1 MVNLKIGPV
10 TLENPVVLA
19 PMAGVTDLPFR
30 KIAKS
35 FGCGLVCGEMVS
47 DKALIYGNE
56 RTFELLRTEPEEGP
70 VSMQLFG
77 SDPELMARAARLLRD
92 HPFTFLDINMGCPV
106 PKVVKNGEGAALLKD
121 LPRAAEI
128 VAAVVEAA
136 GRPVTVKMRAG
147 WERGTEAAPGLARL
161 CQEAG
166 AAAVAVHGR
175 YREDFYRGRA
185 DWDVIKRVKEAVTI
199 PVIGNGD
206 LFSAEDVLR
215 MKEKT
220 GCDGFML
227 GRGILGNPWLIRS
240 AVAALAG
247 KPLPPEPSCRE
258 RLNLARF
265 HLRQQIAYF
274 GEDRGVREMRKHL
287 AWYIMGFPGAA
298 RVRDRLFQAGTEE
311 EILAIL
317 DDYEEACAG
326 KEE

>member
-1 MVNLKIGPV
+1 MKLKIGPV
-10 TLENPVVLA
+10 ELENPVVLA

-35 FGCGLVCGEMVS
+35 FGCRLVCGEMVS
-47 DKALIYGNE
+47 DKALLYGNE
-56 RTFELLRTEPEEGP
+56 HTFALLRTEPEEGP

-77 SDPELMARAARLLRD
+77 SDPEQMAKAARLLRD

-121 LPRAAEI
+121 LPRAAAI
-128 VAAVVEAA
+128 VAAVVGAA

-147 WERGTEAAPGLARL
+147 WERGAEVAPELARL

-175 YREDFYRGRA
+175 YREDFYHGRA
-185 DWDVIKRVKEAVTI
+185 DWGVIKRVKEAVTI

-206 LFSAEDVLR
+206 LFSVTDVLR

-227 GRGILGNPWLIRS
+227 GRGVLGNPWLIRS
-240 AVAALAG
+240 AVAALTG
-247 KPLPPEPSCRE
+247 RPQPPEPSRRE
-258 RLNLARF
+258 RLALARF
-265 HLRQQIAYF
+265 HLRQQVIYC

-287 AWYIMGFPGAA
+287 AWYIKGFPGAA
-298 RVRDRLFQAGTEE
+298 RVRERLFRAGTER
-311 EILAIL
+311 EILALL
-317 DDYEEACAG
+317 DEYEQACSG
-326 KEE
+326 EEE

>member
-1 MVNLKIGPV
+1 MKIGPV
-10 TLENPVVLA
+10 ELENPVVLA

-30 KIAKS
+30 KIAKG
-35 FGCGLVCGEMVS
+35 FGCGLVYGEMVS
-47 DKALIYGNE
+47 DKALLYGNE
-56 RTFELLRTEPEEGP
+56 RTFELLRTEEEEGP

-77 SDPELMARAARLLRD
+77 SDPRQMARAARLLRTY
-92 HPFTFLDINMGCPV
+92 PFTFLDVNMGCPV

-121 LPRAAEI
+121 PPRAAEI

-147 WERGTEAAPGLARL
+147 WERGTEVAPELAQV

-175 YREDFYRGRA
+175 YRGDFYQGRA
-185 DWDVIKRVKEAVTI
+185 DWGVIKRVKAAVTI

-215 MKEKT
+215 MKEET

-227 GRGILGNPWLIRS
+227 GRGVLGNPWLIRS
-240 AVAALAG
+240 AVAALTG
-247 KPLPPEPSCRE
+247 KPRPPEPSRGE
-258 RLNLARF
+258 RLALARF
-265 HLRQQIAYF
+265 HLRQQIAYC

-287 AWYIMGFPGAA
+287 AWYIKGFPGAA
-298 RVRDRLFQAGTEE
+298 RIRERLFQAGTEE
-311 EILAIL
+311 EILEIL
-317 DDYEEACAG
+317 DEYEQACAG
-326 KEE
+326 EGD

>member
-1 MVNLKIGPV
+1 MVKLRIGPV
-10 TLENPVVLA
+10 ELENPVVLA

-30 KIAKS
+30 KIAKR

-47 DKALIYGNE
+47 DKALLYGNE
-56 RTFELLRTEPEEGP
+56 RTKELLRTEEAEGP

-77 SDPELMARAARLLRD
+77 SDPGLMARAAGLLQAY
-92 HPFTFLDINMGCPV
+92 PFAFLDINMGCPV

-121 LPRAAEI
+121 LPRAAEV

-147 WERGTEAAPGLARL
+147 WERGAEVAPQLARL

-175 YREDFYRGRA
+175 YREDFYQGRA
-185 DWDVIKRVKEAVTI
+185 DWGVIKRVKEAVTI

-206 LFSAEDVLR
+206 LFSAEDVLQ

-220 GCDGFML
+220 GCAGFML

-240 AVAALAG
+240 VVAALAG
-247 KPLPPEPSCRE
+247 KPLPAEPLRRE
-258 RLNLARF
+258 RLGLARF
-265 HLRQQIAYF
+265 HLQQQIACY

-287 AWYIMGFPGAA
+287 AWYIKGFPGAA
-298 RVRDRLFQAGTEE
+298 RVREHLYRAGTEK

-317 DDYEEACAG
+317 DEYEQACAG
-326 KEE
+326 EED